1 MLVCAAGEIACNLQ
15 LLGVFSRSPARLLP
29 YPSFKMNERSD
40 HEMIATQSIPQLE
53 GGDMLSSEE
62 LNDTSSRRNEPSLG
76 MVFLLVSSL
85 VQGGS
90 VLPGSAIGV
99 KPQSAEAA
107 TLDDSAV
114 PPKNERVQVK
124 ATRQPNSRGMQKKVI
139 RGQASWYGPG
149 FHGKKTASGEIF
161 DQGRLTAAHKT
172 LPLGTK
178 AKVTNLENGN
188 SVEVEI
194 NDRGPYVGDRV
205 IDLSRA
211 AANALGFVESG
222 LTLVRIEPLYQE
234 GSAEEAG

>member
-1 MLVCAAGEIACNLQ
+1 
-15 LLGVFSRSPARLLP
+15 
-29 YPSFKMNERSD
+29 MNDSD
-40 HEMIATQSIPQLE
+40 HEESILDDIATRRQE
-53 GGDMLSSEE
+53 MLSSEE
-62 LNDTSSRRNEPSLG
+62 LNDLSSRRTDPSLG

-85 VQGGS
+85 LQGGS
-90 VLPGSAIGV
+90 VLPGAPLGA

-107 TLDDSAV
+107 TLDDAG
-114 PPKNERVQVK
+114 PVK
-124 ATRQPNSRGMQKKVI
+124 TNRSQGKGARQANSRETSKKKII

-161 DQGRLTAAHKT
+161 DQSRLTAAHKT

-188 SVEVEI
+188 TVEVEI

-234 GSAEEAG
+234 GSVEEAG

>member
-1 MLVCAAGEIACNLQ
+1 
-15 LLGVFSRSPARLLP
+15 
-29 YPSFKMNERSD
+29 MNGRSD
-40 HEMIATQSIPQLE
+40 HETIATRSIAQLE
-53 GGDMLSSEE
+53 AGDMLSSEE
-62 LNDTSSRRNEPSLG
+62 LNDTFSRRNEPSLG
-76 MVFLLVSSL
+76 MVFLLVSTL

-90 VLPGSAIGV
+90 VVPGSPIAV

-114 PPKNERVQVK
+114 PAKNERAQGK
-124 ATRQPNSRGMQKKVI
+124 ATRQPNSRETQKKVI
-139 RGQASWYGPG
+139 RGRASWYGPG

-222 LTLVRIEPLYQE
+222 LTLVRIEPFFQK

>member
-1 MLVCAAGEIACNLQ
+1 MRKKSN
-15 LLGVFSRSPARLLP
+15 
-29 YPSFKMNERSD
+29 D
-40 HEMIATQSIPQLE
+40 EMIAMESITQLE
-53 GGDMLSSEE
+53 GRDMPSSEE
-62 LNDTSSRRNEPSLG
+62 LNDAYSCRNQPSLG
-76 MVFLLVSSL
+76 MVFLLASSL
-85 VQGGS
+85 IQGGS
-90 VLPGSAIGV
+90 GLPSLVGV

-107 TLDDSAV
+107 TLEDATAPTKNKRAQGKAV
-114 PPKNERVQVK
+114 
-124 ATRQPNSRGMQKKVI
+124 RQANSRETSKKKVI

-234 GSAEEAG
+234 ASSEEAG

>member
-1 MLVCAAGEIACNLQ
+1 MRKESN
-15 LLGVFSRSPARLLP
+15 
-29 YPSFKMNERSD
+29 D
-40 HEMIATQSIPQLE
+40 EMIAMESITQLE
-53 GGDMLSSEE
+53 GRDMPSSEE
-62 LNDTSSRRNEPSLG
+62 LNDAYSCRNQPSLG
-76 MVFLLVSSL
+76 MVFLLASSL
-85 VQGGS
+85 IQGGS
-90 VLPGSAIGV
+90 GLPSLVGV

-107 TLDDSAV
+107 TLEDATAPTKNKRAQGKAV
-114 PPKNERVQVK
+114 
-124 ATRQPNSRGMQKKVI
+124 RQANSRETSKKKVI

-205 IDLSRA
+205 IDLSHA

-234 GSAEEAG
+234 ASSEEAG

>member
-1 MLVCAAGEIACNLQ
+1 
-15 LLGVFSRSPARLLP
+15 
-29 YPSFKMNERSD
+29 
-40 HEMIATQSIPQLE
+40 
-53 GGDMLSSEE
+53 MLSSEE
-62 LNDTSSRRNEPSLG
+62 LNDTSSRRNEASLG

-90 VLPGSAIGV
+90 VLPSSPIGV

-114 PPKNERVQVK
+114 PAKNDRAQGK
-124 ATRQPNSRGMQKKVI
+124 ATRQPNSRETQKKVI

-149 FHGKKTASGEIF
+149 FHGKKTASGKIF

>member
-1 MLVCAAGEIACNLQ
+1 
-15 LLGVFSRSPARLLP
+15 
-29 YPSFKMNERSD
+29 MNENSRISND
-40 HEMIATQSIPQLE
+40 RCEITQQE
-53 GGDMLSSEE
+53 VGDMVSSEE
-62 LNDTSSRRNEPSLG
+62 LNDMSSRRNEPLLG

-85 VQGGS
+85 MQGGS
-90 VLPGSAIGV
+90 VLPGSPIGV

-114 PPKNERVQVK
+114 PAKKKRAQGK
-124 ATRQPNSRGMQKKVI
+124 TARQANSRETLQKRVI

-234 GSAEEAG
+234 PSAEEAG

>member
-1 MLVCAAGEIACNLQ
+1 
-15 LLGVFSRSPARLLP
+15 
-29 YPSFKMNERSD
+29 MNEAD
-40 HEMIATQSIPQLE
+40 DEMIPTGSEQLE
-53 GGDMLSSEE
+53 GGEMLSSEE

-90 VLPGSAIGV
+90 VLSGSPVAL

-107 TLDDSAV
+107 TLDDDAV
-114 PPKNERVQVK
+114 PVK
-124 ATRQPNSRGMQKKVI
+124 KKRTQGKASAQANSRETSKKRVI

-161 DQGRLTAAHKT
+161 DQSRLTAAHKT

-188 SVEVEI
+188 TVEVQI

-234 GSAEEAG
+234 ASAEEAG

>member
-1 MLVCAAGEIACNLQ
+1 
-15 LLGVFSRSPARLLP
+15 
-29 YPSFKMNERSD
+29 
-40 HEMIATQSIPQLE
+40 
-53 GGDMLSSEE
+53 MLSSEE
-62 LNDTSSRRNEPSLG
+62 LNDTFSRTNEPSLG
-76 MVFLLVSSL
+76 MVFLLVSTL

-90 VLPGSAIGV
+90 VVPGSPIAV

-114 PPKNERVQVK
+114 PAKNERAQGK
-124 ATRQPNSRGMQKKVI
+124 ATRQPNSRETQKKVI
-139 RGQASWYGPG
+139 RGRASWYGPG

-222 LTLVRIEPLYQE
+222 LTLVRIEPFFQK

>member
-1 MLVCAAGEIACNLQ
+1 MRKESN
-15 LLGVFSRSPARLLP
+15 
-29 YPSFKMNERSD
+29 D
-40 HEMIATQSIPQLE
+40 EMIAMESITQLE
-53 GGDMLSSEE
+53 GRDMPSSEE
-62 LNDTSSRRNEPSLG
+62 LNDAYSCRNQPSLG
-76 MVFLLVSSL
+76 MVFLLASSL
-85 VQGGS
+85 IQGGS
-90 VLPGSAIGV
+90 GLPSLVGV

-107 TLDDSAV
+107 TLEDATAPTKNKRAQGKAV
-114 PPKNERVQVK
+114 
-124 ATRQPNSRGMQKKVI
+124 RQANSRETSKKKVI

-234 GSAEEAG
+234 ASSEEAG

>member
-1 MLVCAAGEIACNLQ
+1 
-15 LLGVFSRSPARLLP
+15 
-29 YPSFKMNERSD
+29 MNELL
-40 HEMIATQSIPQLE
+40 Q
-53 GGDMLSSEE
+53 GGDMLWADELHDASS
-62 LNDTSSRRNEPSLG
+62 LRNEPSLG
-76 MVFLLVSSL
+76 MIVLLLSSL

-90 VLPGSAIGV
+90 VLPGLPTGV

-114 PPKNERVQVK
+114 PVKNKWGQGK
-124 ATRQPNSRGMQKKVI
+124 AARSANTRGTPSKKVI

-194 NDRGPYVGDRV
+194 NDRGPYVGNRV

-234 GSAEEAG
+234 ASVEEAG

>member
-1 MLVCAAGEIACNLQ
+1 MRKESNDETIA
-15 LLGVFSRSPARLLP
+15 
-29 YPSFKMNERSD
+29 ME
-40 HEMIATQSIPQLE
+40 SITQLE
-53 GGDMLSSEE
+53 GRDMPSSEE
-62 LNDTSSRRNEPSLG
+62 LNDAYSCRNQPSLG
-76 MVFLLVSSL
+76 MVFLLASSL
-85 VQGGS
+85 IQGGS
-90 VLPGSAIGV
+90 GLPSLVGV

-107 TLDDSAV
+107 TLEDATAPTKNKRAQGKAV
-114 PPKNERVQVK
+114 
-124 ATRQPNSRGMQKKVI
+124 RQANSRETSKKKVI

-234 GSAEEAG
+234 ASSEEAG

>member
-1 MLVCAAGEIACNLQ
+1 ME
-15 LLGVFSRSPARLLP
+15 
-29 YPSFKMNERSD
+29 
-40 HEMIATQSIPQLE
+40 SITQLE
-53 GGDMLSSEE
+53 GRDMPSSEE
-62 LNDTSSRRNEPSLG
+62 LNDAYSCRNQPSLG
-76 MVFLLVSSL
+76 MVFLLASSL
-85 VQGGS
+85 IQGGS
-90 VLPGSAIGV
+90 GLPSLVGV

-107 TLDDSAV
+107 TLEDATAPTKNKRAQGKAV
-114 PPKNERVQVK
+114 
-124 ATRQPNSRGMQKKVI
+124 RQANSRETSKKKVI

-234 GSAEEAG
+234 ASSEEAG

>member
-1 MLVCAAGEIACNLQ
+1 
-15 LLGVFSRSPARLLP
+15 
-29 YPSFKMNERSD
+29 
-40 HEMIATQSIPQLE
+40 MIATRSIAQLE
-53 GGDMLSSEE
+53 AGDMLSSEE
-62 LNDTSSRRNEPSLG
+62 LNDTFSRRNEPSLG
-76 MVFLLVSSL
+76 MVFLLVSTL

-90 VLPGSAIGV
+90 VVPGSPIAV

-114 PPKNERVQVK
+114 PAKNERAQGK
-124 ATRQPNSRGMQKKVI
+124 ATRQPNSRETQKKVI
-139 RGQASWYGPG
+139 RGRASWYGPG

-222 LTLVRIEPLYQE
+222 LTLVRIEPFFQK

>member
-1 MLVCAAGEIACNLQ
+1 
-15 LLGVFSRSPARLLP
+15 
-29 YPSFKMNERSD
+29 
-40 HEMIATQSIPQLE
+40 
-53 GGDMLSSEE
+53 MLSPEE
-62 LNDTSSRRNEPSLG
+62 LNDTSSRRYEPSLG

-90 VLPGSAIGV
+90 VVPGAPIGV
-99 KPQSAEAA
+99 KPQSVEAA

-114 PPKNERVQVK
+114 PAKNKRAQGKPVH
-124 ATRQPNSRGMQKKVI
+124 QPSNRETSQKKII

-178 AKVTNLENGN
+178 AKVTNLKNGT

-205 IDLSRA
+205 IDLSQA

-222 LTLVRIEPLYQE
+222 LTLVRIEPLYRE

>member
-1 MLVCAAGEIACNLQ
+1 MRKESN
-15 LLGVFSRSPARLLP
+15 
-29 YPSFKMNERSD
+29 D
-40 HEMIATQSIPQLE
+40 EMIAMESITQLE
-53 GGDMLSSEE
+53 GRDMPSSEE
-62 LNDTSSRRNEPSLG
+62 LNDAYSCRNQPSLG
-76 MVFLLVSSL
+76 MVFLLASSL
-85 VQGGS
+85 IQGGS
-90 VLPGSAIGV
+90 GLPSLVGV

-107 TLDDSAV
+107 TLEDATAPTKNKRAQGKAV
-114 PPKNERVQVK
+114 
-124 ATRQPNSRGMQKKVI
+124 RQANSRETSKKKVI

-234 GSAEEAG
+234 ANTEEAG

>member
-1 MLVCAAGEIACNLQ
+1 
-15 LLGVFSRSPARLLP
+15 
-29 YPSFKMNERSD
+29 
-40 HEMIATQSIPQLE
+40 
-53 GGDMLSSEE
+53 MLSSEE

-90 VLPGSAIGV
+90 VLPGSPIGV

-114 PPKNERVQVK
+114 PAKNTRAQGK
-124 ATRQPNSRGMQKKVI
+124 ARQANSGETSKKKVI

-178 AKVTNLENGN
+178 AKVTNLENGH

-194 NDRGPYVGDRV
+194 NDRGPYVGNRV

>member
-1 MLVCAAGEIACNLQ
+1 
-15 LLGVFSRSPARLLP
+15 
-29 YPSFKMNERSD
+29 
-40 HEMIATQSIPQLE
+40 
-53 GGDMLSSEE
+53 MLSSEE
-62 LNDTSSRRNEPSLG
+62 LNDPSSCRNGPSLG
-76 MVFLLVSSL
+76 MVFLVVSSL

-90 VLPGSAIGV
+90 VLPGSPVGV

-107 TLDDSAV
+107 TLEDAAV
-114 PPKNERVQVK
+114 PVKNKRAQGKVTHQ
-124 ATRQPNSRGMQKKVI
+124 ANSRETSKKKVI

-172 LPLGTK
+172 LPLGTR

-234 GSAEEAG
+234 ASTEEAG